1 MRKVAAL
8 SAFFAVTAPGYSW
21 AASDKNENG
30 FIASRRELVVC
41 MVIVLEY
48 VY

>member
-21 AASDKNENG
+21 AASDKNEMDLLK
-30 FIASRRELVVC
+30 IA
-41 MVIVLEY
+41 I
-48 VY
+48 